1 MADLYK
7 KATAAADMLNAQCTA
22 SLTENQRLFEQF
34 RQTEE
39 QLKKTREEMLQQVA
53 THRPLESD
61 QELQQKLQQA
71 EDALKQTEARR

>member
-1 MADLYK
+1 
-7 KATAAADMLNAQCTA
+7 
-22 SLTENQRLFEQF
+22 
-34 RQTEE
+34 
-39 QLKKTREEMLQQVA
+39 MLQQVA